1 MSRTSSFL
9 HGKSWLLL
17 TFGIFI
23 SPQSSRRS
31 PSAVGPTEM
40 TTFCCSRLNDD
51 SQDPVCEEFHDEFM
65 MSRWHE
71 PTVMVTRTSVLQDT
85 YPQGPH
91 NERARGVRHEDV
103 ASLVP
108 ACSGARVC
116 QEQRQR
122 RLHWFRGPVNQTVRN
137 WSRSARRPRGTRS
150 EMQ

>member
-1 MSRTSSFL
+1 MCSSQRRSVLQVRTE
-9 HGKSWLLL
+9 H
-17 TFGIFI
+17 
-23 SPQSSRRS
+23 SSRES
-31 PSAVGPTEM
+31 EG
-40 TTFCCSRLNDD
+40 D
-51 SQDPVCEEFHDEFM
+51 SQNTPMRGVQQTVVMCDPEVSQRSWIPVCEEFHDEFM

-71 PTVMVTRTSVLQDT
+71 PTVMVTRTSVLQD
-85 YPQGPH
+85 PSSQGPH
-91 NERARGVRHEDV
+91 NDSACGEQHVGVV
-103 ASLVP
+103 CLVP